1 MQESPMIDKLFR
13 RALEH
18 AEATPPADLFDRV
31 MEARAARHRRRALVW
46 WRRPALLALV
56 LVGGA
61 AASLVWFRPW
71 GAEDLMVEVPT
82 TSSVTTTTPTNINV
96 AETSSSPAP
105 PKVDT
110 TVGVAT
116 SAPNSKALPATP
128 SLDEGPKNS
137 SASMAAAGP
146 RVGPTASSNS
156 SRPHFAPNASPASAT
171 SPADGPTQPI
181 GPAREPHMLLTIRN
195 VPATGPSVPAPHA
208 ASLVVPYVLP
218 KSDWWI
224 GVRTTALNEQVTW
237 QGDQE
242 RLVNALNAAEPA
254 TTNWALGLL
263 GGRTWRSGLQ
273 VGAGLMYE
281 RSERAFS
288 AIERQVTVDQEMNTY
303 YVTLNSEIFVS
314 QVDTITTISTSE
326 QRLTASQEHALLRIP
341 IEVGWAFDL
350 WRFQLIPKV
359 GFALDLHVQRKGTV
373 LDLAG
378 LDGRLVASRPAE
390 TVLRERQPDLLL
402 AMAGF
407 DLAYSLNERWSLN
420 LGPQLM
426 WTAAVLTR
434 STDQPQGLPRRA
446 GLGFGLTYLLPGN
459 RP

>member
-31 MEARAARHRRRALVW
+31 LEARAARHRRRALVW

-56 LVGGA
+56 LAGGA
-61 AASLVWFRPW
+61 AASLLWFRPW
-71 GAEDLMVEVPT
+71 GAADLMVEVPT
-82 TSSVTTTTPTNINV
+82 TSSVTTTTPTTNNV

-137 SASMAAAGP
+137 SASVAAAGP
-146 RVGPTASSNS
+146 RVGPTASSSS
-156 SRPHFAPNASPASAT
+156 SRPHFAPIASPASAT
-171 SPADGPTQPI
+171 SPVDGPTQPI
-181 GPAREPHMLLTIRN
+181 GPAREPHVLLTIRN
-195 VPATGPSVPAPHA
+195 VQATGPSVPAPYA
-208 ASLVVPYVLP
+208 ASVAVPYVLP
-218 KSDWWI
+218 KAEWWI
-224 GVRTTALNEQVTW
+224 GVRATALNEQVTW
-237 QGDQE
+237 KGEQE

-254 TTNWALGLL
+254 TTNWALGLM

-273 VGAGLMYE
+273 VGTGLLYE
-281 RSERAFS
+281 RAERAFS
-288 AIERQVTVDQEMNTY
+288 AIDRQVTVDQEVNTY
-303 YVTLNSEIFVS
+303 YVTLNSEVFVS
-314 QVDTITTISTSE
+314 QVDTITTVSTSE
-326 QRLTASQEHALLRIP
+326 RRLTAAQEHALLRIP

-350 WRFQLIPKV
+350 WRFQFVPKV
-359 GFALDLHVQRKGTV
+359 GLALDLHLQRKGTV
-373 LDLAG
+373 LDLDG
-378 LDGRLVASRPAE
+378 LDGGLIASRPGEAM
-390 TVLRERQPDLLL
+390 LRERQPDLLL
-402 AMAGF
+402 ATAGF
-407 DLAYSLNERWSLN
+407 DLAYTLNERWSLN
-420 LGPQLM
+420 IGPQLM

-434 STDQPQGLPRRA
+434 STDQPHGLPQRA
-446 GLGFGLTYLLPGN
+446 GIGFGMTYLLPGK

>member
-1 MQESPMIDKLFR
+1 M
-13 RALEH
+13 
-18 AEATPPADLFDRV
+18 
-31 MEARAARHRRRALVW
+31 
-46 WRRPALLALV
+46 
-56 LVGGA
+56 
-61 AASLVWFRPW
+61 
-71 GAEDLMVEVPT
+71 
-82 TSSVTTTTPTNINV
+82 
-96 AETSSSPAP
+96 
-105 PKVDT
+105 
-110 TVGVAT
+110 
-116 SAPNSKALPATP
+116 
-128 SLDEGPKNS
+128 
-137 SASMAAAGP
+137 
-146 RVGPTASSNS
+146 
-156 SRPHFAPNASPASAT
+156 
-171 SPADGPTQPI
+171 
-181 GPAREPHMLLTIRN
+181 GPAREPHTLLAIRDMLE
-195 VPATGPSVPAPHA
+195 G
-208 ASLVVPYVLP
+208 SLVAAAPRTSTPVKPYVLP
-218 KSDWWI
+218 KAEWWV
-224 GVRTTALNEQVTW
+224 GVRATALNEQVTW

-273 VGAGLMYE
+273 VGTGLMYE

-288 AIERQVTVDQEMNTY
+288 AVERQVTVDQEMNTY